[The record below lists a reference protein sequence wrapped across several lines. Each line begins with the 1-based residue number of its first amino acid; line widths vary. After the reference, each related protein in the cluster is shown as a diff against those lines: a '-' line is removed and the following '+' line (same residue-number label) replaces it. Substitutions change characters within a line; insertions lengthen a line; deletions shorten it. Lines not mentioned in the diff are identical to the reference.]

1 MMTENEHRG
10 HHNRRSPNKK
20 EYMTADELSH
30 RRNKMRNP
38 EILFKVAE
46 ARRKDLLREAE
57 QHRRHQTWLKGQSNV
72 SGPKFT
78 LALIGTTLAAVLV
91 SLIA

>member
-1 MMTENEHRG
+1 MH
-10 HHNRRSPNKK
+10 
-20 EYMTADELSH
+20 
-30 RRNKMRNP
+30 NP

-57 QHRRHQTWLKGQSNV
+57 QHRRHQAWLKGQSKA

-78 LALIGTTLAAVLV
+78 LALIATTIAAIFV
-91 SLIA
+91 SLVA

>member
-1 MMTENEHRG
+1 
-10 HHNRRSPNKK
+10 
-20 EYMTADELSH
+20 
-30 RRNKMRNP
+30 MRNP

-46 ARRKDLLREAE
+46 ARRKDLMKEAE
-57 QHRRHQTWLKGQSNV
+57 MHRNHQAWLKRQSSV

-91 SLIA
+91 SLVA